1 MSSLGF
7 VYIQFAI
14 HIIKTTTN
22 QDLYD
27 NSNINGIQMR
37 GEIQKPQQRRV
48 RVDDPFDN
56 DAFSNKRNYYEW
68 KKYAVH
74 LAGMAPTDIVDI
86 LKQDDP
92 FGVRTFEAQL
102 LKTES
107 EKGRFLSLEE
117 LQYIFP
123 CPTSGGGGGDNGN
136 DNSAAERITLPDQ
149 RDHGKAEAFRN
160 GTVPY
165 FLFFQHLRKAGGTNF
180 CSLAEHN
187 LKKNELPIYYCMP
200 DYHWNLQNRGAGYL
214 ARYDNKVIVQ
224 NMKEKGHKIAGN
236 EWDPF
241 DSDRFF
247 YLPATFAT
255 SFRRPLDR
263 ALSQFRFECMEER
276 GCKTKNVTKWWKKR
290 RDLTNVY
297 TWTFANEGV
306 RRVSIGN
313 SPQDAYRRKELIG
326 KALDAVAKFNLVMVM
341 EWLAYAP
348 THVTQVLGFKDTR
361 SLTERVRP
369 HINQHK
375 REDGQEHNDMGAAGI
390 AKASWT
396 PEDYLPPALYDQMS
410 HDLALDE
417 ILTDAA
423 RRMFLERIVC
433 NDVSK

>member
-1 MSSLGF
+1 MFSLGF

-14 HIIKTTTN
+14 HIIKTTSN

-27 NSNINGIQMR
+27 NSNFNGIQMR
-37 GEIQKPQQRRV
+37 EENQQRQQRQV
-48 RVDDPFDN
+48 RVGNPFDN
-56 DAFSNKRNYYEW
+56 DAYTSKSNYYEW

-74 LAGMAPTDIVDI
+74 LAGMAPADIVVV
-86 LKQDDP
+86 LKKEDP

-123 CPTSGGGGGDNGN
+123 CPTSGDGNNGRDN
-136 DNSAAERITLPDQ
+136 NSATAERITLPDQ

-160 GTVPY
+160 GVVPY

-180 CSLAEHN
+180 CSLAESN
-187 LKKNELPIYYCMP
+187 LKKNELPKYYCMP
-200 DYHWNLQNRGAGYL
+200 DYHWDMKNRGAGYL
-214 ARYDNKVIVQ
+214 TRYDNKNIVQ

-247 YLPATFAT
+247 DLPATFAT

-276 GCKTKNVTKWWKKR
+276 GCKTKNVTKWWTKR
-290 RDLTNVY
+290 KDLTNVY

-313 SPQDAYRRKELIG
+313 SPQDAYRRQELIG

-348 THVTQVLGFKDTR
+348 THVTQVLGFKDTK

-369 HINQHK
+369 HIGQHK
-375 REDGQEHNDMGAAGI
+375 REDGQEHNNMGAAGI

-396 PEDYLPPALYDQMS
+396 PEDYLPPALYDKMS

-433 NDVSK
+433 NDVS